1 LSLSLSLASP
11 LGCDSPTPDKI
22 AHWKETERGP
32 RKLRDALQ
40 SGSVDAS
47 LRGQALAALVELGMT
62 SDAIA
67 DLAKLSDEDR
77 RSIIHEAVPRL
88 GTVARGT
95 GIAGSATTRAQREA
109 KDALFQLRSDGAA
122 ADKDAID
129 QALIEWTTADLAGRM
144 SAGGNS
150 SDKILTAI
158 GAKAA
163 PRLAELLQPGSQ
175 QLIPSAS
182 ILGRIGDPDTR
193 ARAADTLIQKLR
205 AAGPRGLDDESVQ
218 ALGLVGG
225 PRATAFLVDTAEH
238 APAEEKREK
247 ALYALA
253 QGSLSSGD
261 SAAQAAAVR
270 IAADKKVPGK
280 VREAAFQLAE
290 KIGPT
295 AVSDLVKLMHDSD
308 ETVRWRSVEA
318 ALAAGKDKAV
328 VPVLEALNPAGKYKR
343 EDLDS
348 YVVHDLVQVGPSA
361 TVPLQTELSSKNP
374 VARQVAQAA
383 LTKLGK
389 R

>member
-1 LSLSLSLASP
+1 LWLSLALAAP
-11 LGCDSPTPDKI
+11 IGCDAPTPEKI

-32 RKLRDALQ
+32 KKLRDTVQAP
-40 SGSVDAS
+40 GVDAS
-47 LRGQALAALVELGMT
+47 LRGQALTALVELGMT
-62 SDAIA
+62 SDAMA
-67 DLAKLSDEDR
+67 DLSKLSDDER
-77 RSIIHEAVPRL
+77 RNIIHDAVPRL
-88 GTVARGT
+88 ATVARGT
-95 GIAGSATTRAQREA
+95 GVAGSATTRAQREA
-109 KDALFQLRSDGAA
+109 KDALFQLRSDAAA

-129 QALIEWTTADLAGRM
+129 TALIEWTTADLAGRM

-150 SDKILTAI
+150 SEKILLTV

-163 PRLAELLQPGSQ
+163 PRLAELLVPGSQ
-175 QLIPSAS
+175 QLLPAAS
-182 ILGRIGDPDTR
+182 LLGKVADPDTR
-193 ARAADTLIQKLR
+193 ARAADGLIQKLR
-205 AAGPRGLDDESVQ
+205 VAGPRGLDDESLQ

-247 ALYALA
+247 ALFALA
-253 QGSLSSGD
+253 QGTLSSGD
-261 SAAQAAAVR
+261 TAAQAAALR
-270 IAADKKVPGK
+270 ICADKKVPGK

-318 ALAAGKDKAV
+318 ALTAGKDKAV
-328 VPVLEALNPAGKYKR
+328 VPVLEALNPSGKYKK

-348 YVVHDLVQVGPSA
+348 YVVHDLTLVGPSA
-361 TVPLQTELSSKNP
+361 MAPLKGELASKNP

-383 LTKLGK
+383 LAKLSK